1 MYNYCLW
8 PKWPEGQRNDANPI
22 IKYKLHMHIQEN
34 CMLWSELMTWA
45 AYIIPWNTIFLSLS
59 FLVTY
64 PPSGP
69 HYVETTDRDSSVPGT
84 LSRVLFSSWCMF
96 CCCIRPEWIMD
107 SHCVPW
113 QSEYHLNN
121 DQEMPLLAVD
131 QMFLQKKQSLK
142 WEYVEHILC
151 FIDAIT

>member
-1 MYNYCLW
+1 
-8 PKWPEGQRNDANPI
+8 
-22 IKYKLHMHIQEN
+22 
-34 CMLWSELMTWA
+34 
-45 AYIIPWNTIFLSLS
+45 
-59 FLVTY
+59 
-64 PPSGP
+64 
-69 HYVETTDRDSSVPGT
+69 
-84 LSRVLFSSWCMF
+84 
-96 CCCIRPEWIMD
+96 MD